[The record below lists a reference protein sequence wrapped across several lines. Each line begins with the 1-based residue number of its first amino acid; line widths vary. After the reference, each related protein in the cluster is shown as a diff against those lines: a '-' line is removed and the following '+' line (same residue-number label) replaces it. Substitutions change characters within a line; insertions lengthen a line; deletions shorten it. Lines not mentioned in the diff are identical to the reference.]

1 MQCSSGLK
9 RNGKAF
15 PLDIYETAN
24 ITKFEHVDND
34 YTYTVGDASAAYTKK
49 VDYFEREFV
58 FLRPDSFVIF
68 DRVKTTNPDFRKV
81 WTIHSSDQPVISQ
94 LEDSSAL
101 GMNSYRN
108 SNNAII
114 KNPVNYTYIDT
125 LLPVKNKTTIRGGD
139 STIINLKRLSDITPT
154 ILDIPRWLEV
164 FVVGEDVLGSLVING
179 ITENGV
185 GSREVVK
192 FDGKV
197 RIYHS
202 GKPSLITSHSLT
214 DSSAHWTK
222 NKWQGYQV
230 TYKYNKVIYKTIIT
244 GNSENMLFGDFE
256 AVNSYNY
263 KIEKAFANTYLHWKS
278 IKSISSQDM
287 KISDIT
293 VTVPHYFD
301 TKDASGK
308 LHSFAPHTDFK
319 DDQYRL
325 TNKIGRWNMNVE
337 AVEPSLLD
345 HFAHV
350 ISLKN
355 PTSPKPNTALLEGK
369 HTYGIIVNKYLVVFP
384 KKQEKSK
391 NLILEIPLHIKNILL
406 TNLLSEHKYHYRI
419 ERTNSNYKLTISFEL
434 NGSDID
440 LPRTSK
446 TSSMGL
452 LKLNV
457 N

>member
-58 FLRPDSFVIF
+58 YIRPDSFIIF
-68 DRVKTTNPDFRKV
+68 DRVKSTNPDFRKV
-81 WTIHSSDQPVISQ
+81 WTIHTSDQPVISQ
-94 LEDSSAL
+94 LEDSSDL
-101 GMNSYRN
+101 GMKSYRN
-108 SNNAII
+108 ANNTII

-125 LLPVKNKTTIRGGD
+125 LLPIRNKTTIRGGD
-139 STIINLKRLSDITPT
+139 STIINQKRLSNITTT

-164 FVVGEDVLGSLVING
+164 FIVGKDVVGSLVING
-179 ITENGV
+179 KTANGV
-185 GSREVVK
+185 ESREVVK

-197 RIYHS
+197 RIYYS
-202 GKPSLITSHSLT
+202 GKPSSITSQRLS
-214 DSSAHWTK
+214 DSNVDWTK
-222 NKWQGYQV
+222 DQWKGYQV
-230 TYKYNKVIYKTIIT
+230 TYKHNKVIYKTIIT
-244 GNSENMLFGDFE
+244 GNSGNMLFGDFE

-287 KISDIT
+287 KISNIT

-319 DDQYRL
+319 DDQYKL
-325 TNKIGRWNMNVE
+325 TNKIGRWNMNIE
-337 AVEPSLLD
+337 AIVPSMLD

-350 ISLKN
+350 ISLKD
-355 PTSPKPNTALLEGK
+355 PTSSKPNTALIQNES
-369 HTYGIIVNKYLVVFP
+369 TYGVIVNKYLVIFP
-384 KKQEKSK
+384 KQRDNIK
-391 NLILEIPLHIKNILL
+391 NLTLKIPRHITNVLI
-406 TNLLSEHKYHYRI
+406 TNLLSKHKYHYKI
-419 ERTNSNYKLTISFEL
+419 EQINSKYQLTLNSEL
-434 NGSDID
+434 NNDESNI
-440 LPRTSK
+440 TKFAES
-446 TSSMGL
+446 SSMGL

>member
-1 MQCSSGLK
+1 
-9 RNGKAF
+9 
-15 PLDIYETAN
+15 
-24 ITKFEHVDND
+24 
-34 YTYTVGDASAAYTKK
+34 
-49 VDYFEREFV
+49 
-58 FLRPDSFVIF
+58 
-68 DRVKTTNPDFRKV
+68 
-81 WTIHSSDQPVISQ
+81 
-94 LEDSSAL
+94 
-101 GMNSYRN
+101 
-108 SNNAII
+108 
-114 KNPVNYTYIDT
+114 
-125 LLPVKNKTTIRGGD
+125 
-139 STIINLKRLSDITPT
+139 
-154 ILDIPRWLEV
+154 
-164 FVVGEDVLGSLVING
+164 
-179 ITENGV
+179 
-185 GSREVVK
+185 
-192 FDGKV
+192 
-197 RIYHS
+197 
-202 GKPSLITSHSLT
+202 
-214 DSSAHWTK
+214 
-222 NKWQGYQV
+222 
-230 TYKYNKVIYKTIIT
+230 
-244 GNSENMLFGDFE
+244 MLFGDFE